1 MSVILLSGNIFQKET
16 SMKPQFLQCIKQSVV
31 IVRMSYYK
39 QIYVYDYKYGN
50 SVKVFSETENIP
62 YINVSMEL
70 SEKLIAISQ
79 SKRKYYVTE
88 FIQEILMERTE
99 EIICLDY
106 IELLFHPEL
115 AVNPFQLL
123 RDISRNKTLVISW
136 RGTMEGDALVHA
148 EPGHPEYKRQTV
160 EDAVIIK

>member
-1 MSVILLSGNIFQKET
+1 
-16 SMKPQFLQCIKQSVV
+16 MKPQFLQSIKQNIDS
-31 IVRMSYYK
+31 VRMSYYK

-50 SVKVFSETENIP
+50 SVKVFSEIENIP
-62 YINVSMEL
+62 YINVNMEL

-88 FIQEILMERTE
+88 FLQGIIMDRTE

-106 IELLFHPEL
+106 FELLFHPEL

-123 RDISRNKTLVISW
+123 RDISRNKVLVISW
-136 RGTMEGDALVHA
+136 RGNIEGDSLIHA
-148 EPGHPEYKRQTV
+148 EPGHPEYKRQAV
-160 EDAVIIK
+160 EDAIIIK

>member
-1 MSVILLSGNIFQKET
+1 
-16 SMKPQFLQCIKQSVV
+16 MKPQFLQSIRHNID

-39 QIYVYDYKYGN
+39 QIYVYDYKYGD
-50 SVKVFSETENIP
+50 SVKVFSETENFP
-62 YINVSMEL
+62 YINVNMEL
-70 SEKLIAISQ
+70 SEKLIAIPQ
-79 SKRKYYVTE
+79 SNRKYYVTE
-88 FIQEILMERTE
+88 FLQEILMGRTE

-106 IELLFHPEL
+106 FELLFHPEL

-136 RGTMEGDALVHA
+136 RGNIEGDALVHA

-160 EDAVIIK
+160 EDAIIIK

>member
-1 MSVILLSGNIFQKET
+1 
-16 SMKPQFLQCIKQSVV
+16 MKPQFLQSIKQNVV

-50 SVKVFSETENIP
+50 SVKVFSEIENIP
-62 YINVSMEL
+62 YINVNMEL

-88 FIQEILMERTE
+88 FLQGIIMDRTE

-106 IELLFHPEL
+106 FELLFHPEL

-123 RDISRNKTLVISW
+123 RDISRNKVLVISW
-136 RGTMEGDALVHA
+136 RGNIEGDSLIHA
-148 EPGHPEYKRQTV
+148 EPGHPEYKRQAV
-160 EDAVIIK
+160 EDAIIIK

>member
-1 MSVILLSGNIFQKET
+1 
-16 SMKPQFLQCIKQSVV
+16 MKPQFLQSIKQNID

-39 QIYVYDYKYGN
+39 QIYVHDYKYGD
-50 SVKVFSETENIP
+50 SVKVFSEIKNIP
-62 YINVSMEL
+62 YINVNIEL

-88 FIQEILMERTE
+88 FLQEIIMGRE
-99 EIICLDY
+99 EQIICLDY
-106 IELLFHPEL
+106 FELLFHPEL

-136 RGTMEGDALVHA
+136 RGNIEGDVLVHA
-148 EPGHPEYKRQTV
+148 EPGHPEYKRQAV
-160 EDAVIIK
+160 EDAIIIK

>member
-1 MSVILLSGNIFQKET
+1 
-16 SMKPQFLQCIKQSVV
+16 MKPQFLQSIKQNID

-39 QIYVYDYKYGN
+39 QIYVYDYKYGD

-62 YINVSMEL
+62 YINVNMEL

-79 SKRKYYVTE
+79 SKRKYDVTE
-88 FIQEILMERTE
+88 FLQEIITEREE

-106 IELLFHPEL
+106 FELLFHPEL

-136 RGTMEGDALVHA
+136 RGKIEDDVLIHA
-148 EPGHPEYKRQTV
+148 EPGHPEYKRQAV
-160 EDAVIIK
+160 EDAIIIK